1 MCFTSSTPL
10 CHRAESREV
19 RPRLDPRSVQSGS
32 SSFFRRTAG
41 CQGLSEPTGKASQGR
56 DNHADSVAMA
66 SASVKHAS
74 QAPAP
79 GGASNDAYTHCDCLV
94 QEISL
99 PSQSVGWPT
108 MPACMAPVLVS
119 VEHQPTA
126 LGSSS
131 VQLSCPTAGV
141 VGVAHASPRPELMG
155 CLGSGCSWA
164 GTWPR

>member
-79 GGASNDAYTHCDCLV
+79 GGASNDVYTHCDCLV

-99 PSQSVGWPT
+99 PSQSVGGPT
-108 MPACMAPVLVS
+108 MPARMAPAS
-119 VEHQPTA
+119 VVCRPLAHCRWF
-126 LGSSS
+126 SS
-131 VQLSCPTAGV
+131 VQSFVSIRRCCDG
-141 VGVAHASPRPELMG
+141 
-155 CLGSGCSWA
+155 
-164 GTWPR
+164 